1 MIGRSLTPVAII
13 AGLALGS
20 ATVGLL
26 GTYYALPDPSAEM
39 ASEASGGQVPTSP
52 DSLATKT
59 LGRDSTT
66 QKASMSREE
75 GSNTAKSDAPSETEQ
90 LRILRDSI
98 DTLHR
103 RLRATRDTTDTLRTQ
118 LADIEADQAKV
129 NELSSALMD
138 MRRRKLGN
146 LLEDVDMSVLRRL
159 YKETSGRARTRLLQA
174 LAPTQA
180 AQFVNQVVEEGD
192 ESASAPDADSMATTG

>member
-1 MIGRSLTPVAII
+1 
-13 AGLALGS
+13 
-20 ATVGLL
+20 
-26 GTYYALPDPSAEM
+26 
-39 ASEASGGQVPTSP
+39 
-52 DSLATKT
+52 
-59 LGRDSTT
+59 
-66 QKASMSREE
+66 MSREE
-75 GSNTAKSDAPSETEQ
+75 ESNTAESDVPSETEQ